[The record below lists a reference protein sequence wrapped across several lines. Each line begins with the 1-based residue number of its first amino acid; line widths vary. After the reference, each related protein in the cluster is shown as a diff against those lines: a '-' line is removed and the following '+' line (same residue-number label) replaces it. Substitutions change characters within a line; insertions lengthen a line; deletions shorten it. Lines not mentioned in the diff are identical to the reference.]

1 MGNCRL
7 SGLYKQS
14 IIVFLSTL
22 PVGGATCAPG
32 YVLFKKTFI
41 SIHAPRGGS
50 DFDSKEMASFIDDFY
65 PRSPWG
71 ERHQGY
77 RDGLAQGRKFLST
90 LPVGGATRQNE
101 AYNEFCKISIHAP
114 RGGSDRAGIS
124 ITWTI
129 KMISI
134 HAPRGG
140 SDVSVPLLLVGLMDF
155 YPRSPW
161 GERHFSITL
170 FPPPLNISIHAPRGG
185 SDSKHDNI
193 PFIFATVYYAI

>member
-22 PVGGATCAPG
+22 HS
-32 YVLFKKTFI
+32 LFYKIHHSI

-50 DFDSKEMASFIDDFY
+50 DVCTRLCTIYKNLYFY

-90 LPVGGATRQNE
+90 LPVGGATGWR
-101 AYNEFCKISIHAP
+101 CKNSL
-114 RGGSDRAGIS
+114 
-124 ITWTI
+124 
-129 KMISI
+129 
-134 HAPRGG
+134 
-140 SDVSVPLLLVGLMDF
+140 SVWHF

-161 GERHFSITL
+161 GERPGRMKHTMSFAKFLSTLPVGGATYITYDTRYYAID
-170 FPPPLNISIHAPRGG
+170 ISIHAPRGG